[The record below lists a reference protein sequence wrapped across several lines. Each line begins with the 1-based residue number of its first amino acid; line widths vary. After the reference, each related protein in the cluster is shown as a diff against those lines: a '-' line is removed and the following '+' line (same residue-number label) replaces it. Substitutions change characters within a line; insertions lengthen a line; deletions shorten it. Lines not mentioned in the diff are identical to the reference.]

1 MGEESMSGI
10 LIVMRESALR
20 LRGGKG
26 GGRNFSVR
34 GIPTKGTPFD
44 DLFPPRGLSLHYRY
58 YHPRVFNRTPFPGFA
73 SIDRSIDGSEFANF
87 VPRHFDDDCPT
98 QSRLERYFSTSEKK
112 KGEEMGF
119 INRGKDCNPLRI
131 KKKKN
136 PPLSLD

>member
-1 MGEESMSGI
+1 
-10 LIVMRESALR
+10 MRESALR

-73 SIDRSIDGSEFANF
+73 SIDRSMDPSLPTLFPGILTTIARHNHDWSDISQRKEKRRDGF
-87 VPRHFDDDCPT
+87 
-98 QSRLERYFSTSEKK
+98 Y
-112 KGEEMGF
+112 
-119 INRGKDCNPLRI
+119 
-131 KKKKN
+131 
-136 PPLSLD
+136 